1 MFFMLLPP
9 SLVGFSGFA
18 SGFRRAW
25 VLIWHQPCSSH
36 AGAGLGVAMAL
47 ISQRH
52 PAS

>member
-1 MFFMLLPP
+1 VIPALLRFTEFFKDLW
-9 SLVGFSGFA
+9 SV
-18 SGFRRAW
+18 RAF
-25 VLIWHQPCSSH
+25 ICHQPCSSH